1 MLKYYCLAVV
11 LLSGSVFGFK
21 YEIEVDGEK
30 YVIDSDSDE
39 TVEMMSGIAATNK
52 EQEQFHSM
60 AAEEVLLKLETMIS
74 NLNSD
79 LDLNQVRTL
88 FSDQLYFCQP
98 QAKDKAKAMPGR
110 LCIHT
115 INRNK

>member
-1 MLKYYCLAVV
+1 MLKYHSLTVV

-39 TVEMMSGIAATNK
+39 TVEMMSGKTANTY
-52 EQEQFHSM
+52 EQELNM
-60 AAEEVLLKLETMIS
+60 TAEEVLLKLETMIY

-79 LDLNQVRTL
+79 LDLNQVSTL
-88 FSDQLYFCQP
+88 FSDQVYLF
-98 QAKDKAKAMPGR
+98 
-110 LCIHT
+110 
-115 INRNK
+115 NKTVYIESDNITKMYCVT